1 MESLELQILDGEHG
15 VSGEVENLVRSASVG
30 HGQRSGRQVLGGHIE
45 HHHAL
50 GCNCDLIRIVARNLN
65 SFQLPVDPG
74 KLVGSTVTD
83 NLLTWYDLEVVLR
96 LNSTSN
102 LSVCLAAGDQ
112 EMEMLWVRLSHFPD
126 TVVPSTGTVTMAV
139 EVCQN
144 LNY

>member
-1 MESLELQILDGEHG
+1 MAKGADGKFSEVTSSTITPLAAIVIWFKPQLEILTRLK
-15 VSGEVENLVRSASVG
+15 VPA
-30 HGQRSGRQVLGGHIE
+30 
-45 HHHAL
+45 
-50 GCNCDLIRIVARNLN
+50 
-65 SFQLPVDPG
+65 DPG

-139 EVCQN
+139 EVCEN
-144 LNY
+144 LNS